1 LRLAC
6 RLRPR
11 SAALTAQAIERDRR
25 DDDRA
30 DHQAGFRIDTLLAC
44 GGDTKNALFLREH
57 ADATGC
63 RILLPAE
70 PEAVLLGAAVL
81 GAVASGD
88 QPSVIEAMAAMNR
101 VGGEVAAQGGDV
113 ARYHAQKHQVF
124 QRMYYDQCA
133 YGALMRA

>member
-1 LRLAC
+1 MNG
-6 RLRPR
+6 
-11 SAALTAQAIERDRR
+11 
-25 DDDRA
+25 
-30 DHQAGFRIDTLLAC
+30 AGFRIDTLIAC
-44 GGDTKNALFLREH
+44 GGDTKNALFVREH

-88 QPSVIEAMAAMNR
+88 QATVIDAMAAMNR
-101 VGGEVAAQGGDV
+101 VGGELPASTGEV

-133 YGALMRA
+133 YGALMRE